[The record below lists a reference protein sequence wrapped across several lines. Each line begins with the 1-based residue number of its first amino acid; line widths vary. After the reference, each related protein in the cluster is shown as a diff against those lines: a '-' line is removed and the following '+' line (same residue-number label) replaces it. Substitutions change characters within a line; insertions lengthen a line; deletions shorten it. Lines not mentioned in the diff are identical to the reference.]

1 MPSTYSSS
9 LRLELQASGENAN
22 TWGTKTN
29 NNLNLIEQAIAG
41 YSKITLASAS
51 ATYTLPIADASASEG
66 RNAFIEFAGTVASAI
81 SVIVPEVEKGY
92 WVRNSATGSTLT
104 VRTSAGTGV
113 TLPTNEWVFLISDG
127 VSVYSTLPTS
137 LTNYARLNASQ
148 TFTGA
153 NTFTSAVTI
162 NATTSVAGSFQVSG
176 AATLS
181 SAVDIKGP
189 ASLASTLFVGGNA
202 TFAGTILASGAATFT
217 SALTVSGVATFTS
230 AVDIKGP
237 TSLASTLVVGGNA
250 TFGGTVS
257 VSGVF
262 WALGQSVFTSTVNV
276 RARLS
281 VNDSVF
287 VSGAVTLASTVDISG
302 ATSLASTLTVGGVAN
317 FRNNVSVV
325 GTFLVSGVTTLA
337 SAVDIKGAVSAASTL
352 RVNGIATFNSNVSV
366 SGSVFVSGTSYVGA
380 LNSKSAIVVSIVG
393 GAVSQ
398 LSDISL
404 TLNEN
409 NLSGAVESKIFFFTS
424 GALPDST
431 IIQYPDF
438 FGSKF
443 EIYNQTG
450 SIVVESVKSDITLT
464 VSATSKISFSA
475 GGNGVDVST
484 SAFHMSIPARFV
496 RRATAPTAPVGG
508 EVYFDTSANMLR
520 CYNGTIWKDL
530 F

>member
-162 NATTSVAGSFQVSG
+162 NAATSVAGSFQVSGAASFASAVTVSGPATFASLVDIKGSTSIASTLFVAGTGTFGGAVSVSGDLWVKNNLLVTSIVDIGGRLQVTGESRLNNVSAAGALNVTQTFLVSG

-189 ASLASTLFVGGNA
+189 ASLASTLIVAGTA
-202 TFAGTILASGAATFT
+202 TFNS
-217 SALTVSGVATFTS
+217 TVSIDNLYAVSTTFS
-230 AVDIKGP
+230 
-237 TSLASTLVVGGNA
+237 SLNVSGGA
-250 TFGGTVS
+250 KFGNTVS
-257 VSGVF
+257 VSG
-262 WALGQSVFTSTVNV
+262 SFT
-276 RARLS
+276 
-281 VNDSVF
+281 
-287 VSGAVTLASTVDISG
+287 
-302 ATSLASTLTVGGVAN
+302 
-317 FRNNVSVV
+317 
-325 GTFLVSGVTTLA
+325 
-337 SAVDIKGAVSAASTL
+337 
-352 RVNGIATFNSNVSV
+352 
-366 SGSVFVSGTSYVGA
+366 VSGTSRLVGRVSAENGLYATSA
-380 LNSKSAIVVSIVG
+380 LFIRSQTTAGGVGIYFNSLVSGPYGNIDVDFTG
-393 GAVSQ
+393 MHFTNFRGYTFETSGQ
-398 LSDISL
+398 DIGFRAHTTITSEY
-404 TLNEN
+404 TLNVYSN
-409 NLSGAVESKIFFFTS
+409 RSV
-424 GALPDST
+424 
-431 IIQYPDF
+431 II
-438 FGSKF
+438 
-443 EIYNQTG
+443 N
-450 SIVVESVKSDITLT
+450 
-464 VSATSKISFSA
+464 A
-475 GGNGVDVST
+475 GGFGLTTGATDGFLYIPSCSGVPTGTPGTAGYSLPIVID
-484 SAFHMSIPARFV
+484 
-496 RRATAPTAPVGG
+496 RANHRLYFYSGG
-508 EVYFDTSANMLR
+508 SWRNA
-520 CYNGTIWKDL
+520 GP
-530 F
+530 

>member
-153 NTFTSAVTI
+153 NTFTSAVT
-162 NATTSVAGSFQVSG
+162 VSG
-176 AATLS
+176 PAAF
-181 SAVDIKGP
+181 
-189 ASLASTLFVGGNA
+189 ASL
-202 TFAGTILASGAATFT
+202 
-217 SALTVSGVATFTS
+217 
-230 AVDIKGP
+230 VDIKGP
-237 TSLASTLVVGGNA
+237 TSLASTLVVGGSA
-250 TFGGTVS
+250 TFSSWVDILGLDVGAGANIDGFVNLTGNGIVGNAALSVTGGVRFNLDNGDLVGFQVSGQAFFSSATFSQAVTVAGTFT
-257 VSGVF
+257 VSGV
-262 WALGQSVFTSTVNV
+262 A
-276 RARLS
+276 
-281 VNDSVF
+281 
-287 VSGAVTLASTVDISG
+287 TLASVVNIKG
-302 ATSLASTLTVGGVAN
+302 PTSLASTLVTNATATFN
-317 FRNNVSVV
+317 SNVSVS
-325 GTFLVSGVTTLA
+325 GSFTVSGATTLA
-337 SAVDIKGAVSAASTL
+337 SAVDIKGADSAAATL
-352 RVNGIATFNSNVSV
+352 RVNVVATFNSNVSV

-380 LNSKSAIVVSIVG
+380 LNSKYDIVVSIAG
-393 GAVSQ
+393 GAVSR

-404 TLNEN
+404 TLNES

-424 GALPDST
+424 GASPDST
-431 IIQYPDF
+431 IVQYPDF

-450 SIVVESVKSDITLT
+450 PISIESVKSDITLS